1 MSERPT
7 PDLTLLRPILGR
19 YAPEGRLQLIP
30 TLLEAQEVYGFLPE
44 RVVEAI
50 GEGLKVPLAEIH
62 GVIEFYTMLYPRPTG
77 RTIVRVCTSPICAQ
91 AGAEAALEA
100 ACHQLRLKPD
110 EVSAD
115 GKWQIERAPCLG
127 LCDHAP
133 AALVGETPVAKISE
147 ASGAGRWFRRPSP
160 APLGIVGGGPRWL
173 SGRCG
178 RIPPTDLEAFVAQG
192 GFASLGR
199 ALGALSPGEV
209 VAEIKSSGLVGR
221 GGAAFPT
228 GAKWEMTAAAQA
240 DERFVVCNAD
250 ESEPGTFKDRILME
264 GDPFFVLEGIL
275 LAGYAVGA
283 RRGYLYVR
291 GEYPRA
297 QRILGEAISI
307 ARKAGFLGEKILGT
321 PFSFDIELRSGAGA
335 YICGEETALFESMEG
350 KRGFPRAKPP
360 FPTTHGL
367 FGKPTVINN
376 VETFCTAAWII
387 AHGAEAYR
395 EQGTSESPGTKLF
408 CLSGDVARPGVYEVP
423 FGSRLR
429 DLLTLAGGVRGEL
442 QAVLLGGA
450 AGAFA
455 TPDQLDLHMSFE
467 GLRQAGLPLGS
478 GVVMAINRTRDL
490 RQTLLSL
497 AHFFAH
503 ESCGKCFPCQ
513 LGTQRQ
519 LEIVEKV
526 AHGRASKA
534 DIIALEDVGYAMT
547 AASFCGL
554 GVTAGTAILSALE
567 KWPTLFLNGRG
578 EPG

>member
-1 MSERPT
+1 
-7 PDLTLLRPILGR
+7 
-19 YAPEGRLQLIP
+19 
-30 TLLEAQEVYGFLPE
+30 
-44 RVVEAI
+44 
-50 GEGLKVPLAEIH
+50 
-62 GVIEFYTMLYPRPTG
+62 
-77 RTIVRVCTSPICAQ
+77 
-91 AGAEAALEA
+91 
-100 ACHQLRLKPD
+100 
-110 EVSAD
+110 
-115 GKWQIERAPCLG
+115 
-127 LCDHAP
+127 
-133 AALVGETPVAKISE
+133 
-147 ASGAGRWFRRPSP
+147 
-160 APLGIVGGGPRWL
+160 
-173 SGRCG
+173 
-178 RIPPTDLEAFVAQG
+178 
-192 GFASLGR
+192 
-199 ALGALSPGEV
+199 
-209 VAEIKSSGLVGR
+209 
-221 GGAAFPT
+221 
-228 GAKWEMTAAAQA
+228 
-240 DERFVVCNAD
+240 
-250 ESEPGTFKDRILME
+250 ME

-321 PFSFDIELRSGAGA
+321 PFSFDIEQRSGAGA

>member
-1 MSERPT
+1 MSSSKA
-7 PDLTLLRPILGR
+7 PDPALLRPILSR
-19 YAPEGRLQLIP
+19 HAAEGRRQLIP
-30 TLLEAQEVYGFLPE
+30 ALLEAQALYGHLPE
-44 RVVEAI
+44 QVVEAI

-77 RTIVRVCTSPICAQ
+77 QTIVRICTSPMCAQ
-91 AGAEAALEA
+91 AGGEAALEA
-100 ACHQLRLKPD
+100 ACRELGLEPD

-115 GKWQIERAPCLG
+115 GKWQVEPTPCLG

-133 AALVGETPVAKISE
+133 AALVGERPVPRIPTDTARWLRRPAE
-147 ASGAGRWFRRPSP
+147 AS
-160 APLGIVGGGPRWL
+160 LGVIGGEPRWL

-178 RIPPTDLEAFVAQG
+178 RISPTDLRAFVDRG
-192 GFASLGR
+192 GFAAIAR
-199 ALGALSPGEV
+199 ALGALSPQQV
-209 VAEIKSSGLVGR
+209 IAEIKASGLVGR

-228 GAKWEMTAAAQA
+228 GTKWEMTAAAQA
-240 DERFVVCNAD
+240 DERFIVCNAD
-250 ESEPGTFKDRILME
+250 ESEPGTFKDRVLME
-264 GDPFFVLEGIL
+264 GDPFFVLEGMM
-275 LAGYAVGA
+275 LAGYAAGA
-283 RRGYLYVR
+283 RRGFLYIR

-297 QRILGEAISI
+297 QRVLGEAIEA
-307 ARKAGFLGEKILGT
+307 ARRAGFLGSGILGT
-321 PFSFDIELRSGAGA
+321 AFSFDVELRSGAGA
-335 YICGEETALFESMEG
+335 YICGEETALFESIEG

-367 FGKPTVINN
+367 FGKPTIINN
-376 VETFCTAAWII
+376 VETFCTAAWIV
-387 AHGAEAYR
+387 AHGVEAYR
-395 EQGTSESPGTKLF
+395 AVGTSESPGTKLF
-408 CLSGDVARPGVYEVP
+408 CLSGDVATPGVYEVP
-423 FGSRLR
+423 FGTSLR
-429 DLLTLAGGVRGEL
+429 QLLGLAGGVRGEL

-455 TPDQLDLHMSFE
+455 APAQLDLPMSFE

-478 GVVMAINRTRDL
+478 GVVMAINTERDL

-526 AHGRASKA
+526 ARGSASKA
-534 DIIALEDVGYAMT
+534 DVAALEDVGFAMT

-567 KWPTLFLNGRG
+567 KWPDVFLDGRG
-578 EPG
+578 ATAR